1 MIGLMNIKTECTVCD
16 TKIWENDGQKLK
28 KSPEYNEVDVMLN
41 DSSKM
46 KVGVCSKHTKPKK
59 PELDIITKK
68 NFQGWMEEIALGV
81 GSEVWVKSVGK
92 ELRVTG
98 LA

>member
-1 MIGLMNIKTECTVCD
+1 
-16 TKIWENDGQKLK
+16 
-28 KSPEYNEVDVMLN
+28 
-41 DSSKM
+41 M